1 VAGLYA
7 APSGGDGDDHVR
19 SCPDWMARRARD
31 CQLLRSCWQTFRA
44 HWGWGVCFRFMIG
57 GLEASY
63 VHHGP
68 GSEWRREMD
77 EVDLISP
84 EKRREILG
92 FRSNVL
98 KKLKANTS
106 LSFRWGH
113 A

>member
-1 VAGLYA
+1 
-7 APSGGDGDDHVR
+7 
-19 SCPDWMARRARD
+19 
-31 CQLLRSCWQTFRA
+31 
-44 HWGWGVCFRFMIG
+44 MIG

-63 VHHGP
+63 VDHGP

-98 KKLKANTS
+98 KKLNANTG